1 MDRWKLWSVL
11 LLTIPFYID
20 SEETKQLHK
29 TIGSKPDVTPIC
41 SNETSISSVVF
52 TLVKTIGGGPDITP
66 VCTKEALS
74 NFEVLCKISTE
85 RTRGKNCRLRYQ
97 HEWGVVNICDSRFT
111 LTTKNQT
118 VFLHLTSLTPGD
130 SGNYTLQS
138 SSSLSWISIIV
149 ICVPG
154 VILGLILRR
163 KRCKGDTRSE
173 EFSACEIPGSFDQ
186 DDPDDLYD
194 SLEQPASDV
203 YESFSTHIEDDG
215 KKNSA
220 SDNIETADLKQEVDE
235 KTDEEWEIYE
245 NI

>member
-1 MDRWKLWSVL
+1 MDQWILWL
-11 LLTIPFYID
+11 LLLLPLGLCID
-20 SEETKQLHK
+20 SE
-29 TIGSKPDVTPIC
+29 V
-41 SNETSISSVVF
+41 
-52 TLVKTIGGGPDITP
+52 TLVKTIGRGPDITP

-118 VFLHLTSLTPGD
+118 VFLHLTSLTPVD
-130 SGNYTLQS
+130 SGNYTCECSHTKGRHVLHLSVTVEVQS